1 MGSTPS
7 KQRSSL
13 RRTLSSRSHTKK
25 PTLDNTDLLAGFVIN
40 NGDVSP
46 KSDSS
51 DNATKSGAHHNFHNM
66 SSELG
71 TRHEDNVVM
80 LRYTVNCKNEHSDPI
95 DIVVIEDENEDG
107 SVVREKVAPG
117 GAASFEV
124 LVFKKPL
131 DGKVYVHV

>member
-25 PTLDNTDLLAGFVIN
+25 PTLDNTNLLTGFVKN
-40 NGDVSP
+40 NDDVSP
-46 KSDSS
+46 KSHSS
-51 DNATKSGAHHNFHNM
+51 ENATKSYHNFHNM
-66 SSELG
+66 SSEQETG
-71 TRHEDNVVM
+71 HADNVVM
-80 LRYTVNCKNEHSDPI
+80 LRYTVYCKNEHSDPI
-95 DIVVIEDENEDG
+95 DIVVIEDENEVG
-107 SVVREKVAPG
+107 SVVRKKIAPG

>member
-1 MGSTPS
+1 
-7 KQRSSL
+7 
-13 RRTLSSRSHTKK
+13 
-25 PTLDNTDLLAGFVIN
+25 
-40 NGDVSP
+40 
-46 KSDSS
+46 
-51 DNATKSGAHHNFHNM
+51 M

-95 DIVVIEDENEDG
+95 DIVVIEDENEVG
-107 SVVREKVAPG
+107 SVVREKIAPG
-117 GAASFEV
+117 GTASFEV